1 MPVISAFF
9 GMLIRVFHAD
19 HEPPHIHVQYG
30 EYEAIVEI
38 KTGNV
43 LKGKLPRRLS
53 GMVKKWLEL
62 RRSEVMKAWED
73 ARAHRMPHKVKPLE

>member
-9 GMLIRVFHAD
+9 GMLIRVFHSD

-38 KTGNV
+38 RTGNV
-43 LKGKLPRRLS
+43 LKGKLPKRLS

-73 ARAHRMPHKVKPLE
+73 ARSHRMPHKVKPLE